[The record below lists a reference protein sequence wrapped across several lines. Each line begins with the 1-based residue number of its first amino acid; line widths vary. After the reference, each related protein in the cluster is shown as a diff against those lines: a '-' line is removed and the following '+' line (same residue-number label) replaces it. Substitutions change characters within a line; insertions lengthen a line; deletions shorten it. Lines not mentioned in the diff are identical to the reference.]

1 MRLVLLVLPLLVSAA
16 NVTLNPPFP
25 PHVAELFTS
34 EPLFFN
40 ASRHVAFTPV
50 GANLGIFRRYN
61 NPMIQSLGYLWHGRV
76 QADIMGAV
84 GTGVILLFYM
94 QSDDLDEIDIVETF
108 GGNVFTCQT
117 NFFVKG
123 NISNHAR
130 GEYHMPPLSPLT
142 QYHTYAVE
150 WTADH
155 IVWTIDGTEVRRTL
169 SSDPHGF
176 PLLPMRVI
184 ASLWAGGDADN
195 ERGTIDWAGGPTN
208 YDLVPYIMRI
218 RNVRIDNYLGGDE
231 RAYTVGRDGQVGRA
245 GAPGAPHNG
254 LARAIGANS
263 SSPPYTLRGFY
274 QVRSRAAGG
283 QRLVHWAAALLG
295 ALHWYV

>member
-1 MRLVLLVLPLLVSAA
+1 MYIHLSLLSLYLSLAA
-16 NVTLNPPFP
+16 ASNITLNFPLPPQ
-25 PHVAELFTS
+25 LL
-34 EPLFFN
+34 EPLTTEPTVFN
-40 ASRHVAFTPV
+40 STRHVAFTPA
-50 GANLGIFRRYN
+50 GANLGIFRRHN
-61 NPMIQSLGYLWHGRV
+61 NPMIQSVGYLWYGRV
-76 QADIMGAV
+76 QAEIMGAV

-155 IVWTIDGTEVRRTL
+155 ILWTIDGIEVRRTL
-169 SSDPHGF
+169 SSNPHGF

-184 ASLWAGGDADN
+184 ASLWAGA
-195 ERGTIDWAGGPTN
+195 TPTMSA
-208 YDLVPYIMRI
+208 VPS
-218 RNVRIDNYLGGDE
+218 
-231 RAYTVGRDGQVGRA
+231 TGRA
-245 GAPGAPHNG
+245 GPPPTTWCRTSCASATCALTTTWGAT
-254 LARAIGANS
+254 GA
-263 SSPPYTLRGFY
+263 
-274 QVRSRAAGG
+274 
-283 QRLVHWAAALLG
+283 HM
-295 ALHWYV
+295 